1 MNTQCLILAV
11 TATLGQRLESRD
23 RTCDED
29 FVCKPIHQCPL
40 YQEKVGQLGVLGA
53 TDGVEYENLLSSF
66 KHLIC
71 NQPENGICCEE
82 KYEIVSG
89 QIVENVEDMPFI
101 ARIHLKTGPGT
112 SNFCGAAIIA
122 SQYLL
127 TAKHCLTTF
136 WTKCIEEKDCVA
148 RFRDLVR
155 KDLYR
160 NIENHEK
167 GQFHIPIVEIFE
179 RPGRSDLAVVQ
190 LKHPIEEHEDY
201 GLGAELIPIKLA
213 EDPPES
219 GDVILSSFLI
229 IDTYFLF
236 HLQVVQTGG
245 WGVTGYNE
253 GPSSELRSINLTITT
268 VSLIPVYVQLC
279 FFQIPC
285 RCKTFGFTQALMTK
299 MEESWTL
306 ARETQADHLFFGV
319 TGDGSWSAF
328 SRWLLCLWI

>member
-1 MNTQCLILAV
+1 M
-11 TATLGQRLESRD
+11 
-23 RTCDED
+23 
-29 FVCKPIHQCPL
+29 
-40 YQEKVGQLGVLGA
+40 
-53 TDGVEYENLLSSF
+53 
-66 KHLIC
+66 
-71 NQPENGICCEE
+71 
-82 KYEIVSG
+82 
-89 QIVENVEDMPFI
+89 
-101 ARIHLKTGPGT
+101 
-112 SNFCGAAIIA
+112 
-122 SQYLL
+122 
-127 TAKHCLTTF
+127 
-136 WTKCIEEKDCVA
+136 A

-167 GQFHIPIVEIFE
+167 GQFFIPIVEIFE